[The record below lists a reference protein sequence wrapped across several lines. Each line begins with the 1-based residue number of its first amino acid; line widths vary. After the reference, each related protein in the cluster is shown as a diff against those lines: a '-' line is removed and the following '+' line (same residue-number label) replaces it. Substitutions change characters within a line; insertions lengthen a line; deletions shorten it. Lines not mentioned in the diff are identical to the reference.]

1 MTDKP
6 LSHLEPDRV
15 IEVYKRHIDRTL
27 LRENLRLTV
36 EERFKNLQRLQVFA
50 DELRG
55 ARQRGGG

>member
-6 LSHLEPDRV
+6 PSDLEPDRV
-15 IEVYKRHIDRTL
+15 IEAYKRHIDRTL

-36 EERFKNLQRLQVFA
+36 EERFKNLQKLQVFA

-55 ARQRGGG
+55 TRQRGGE

>member
-6 LSHLEPDRV
+6 PSHLEPDRV

-36 EERFKNLQRLQVFA
+36 EERFKNLQQLQVFA
-50 DELRG
+50 EELRD
-55 ARQRGGG
+55 AQRHGGE